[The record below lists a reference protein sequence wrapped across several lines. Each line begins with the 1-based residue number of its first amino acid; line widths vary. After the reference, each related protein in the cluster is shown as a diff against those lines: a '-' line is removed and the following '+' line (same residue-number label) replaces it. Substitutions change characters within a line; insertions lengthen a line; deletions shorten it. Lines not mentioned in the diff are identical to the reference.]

1 MIERSERP
9 TLSPHPRN
17 EASQG
22 SSSDDAR
29 RELPQP
35 TPALPR
41 VSPSDTPQDHG
52 LPQAPAQAP
61 FRRRVLV
68 VDDNQDAADSLSM
81 LLELMGHEV
90 AKAYEGRAA
99 VELAGSFR
107 PQLALLDIGMPE
119 VDGYDVARRIRS
131 QPGGR
136 EAILVALT
144 GWGQREHRR
153 RAEEEGFDHH
163 IVKPVDLTVLRRL
176 LDTP

>member
-9 TLSPHPRN
+9 TLSPHSHN
-17 EASQG
+17 DASDPA
-22 SSSDDAR
+22 SSDDVR
-29 RELPQP
+29 REVSQP
-35 TPALPR
+35 VAALPR
-41 VSPSDTPQDHG
+41 VSPSDAPQDHG
-52 LPQAPAQAP
+52 GPGAPVQAP

-68 VDDNQDAADSLSM
+68 VDDNHDAADSLSM

-119 VDGYDVARRIRS
+119 LDGYDVARRIRK

-144 GWGQREHRR
+144 GWGQHEDRR
-153 RAEEEGFDHH
+153 RAVEEGFDHH
-163 IVKPVDLTVLRRL
+163 IVKPVDLTVLRKL